1 MVQVCA
7 VSAEGSNA
15 VCKTNDCNIYTKT
28 FADSHACSRRKFF
41 VFICFVMLAE
51 SWCFIVHA
59 VRYFG
64 GVFFLIHP
72 KTC

>member
-1 MVQVCA
+1 MLL
-7 VSAEGSNA
+7 
-15 VCKTNDCNIYTKT
+15 
-28 FADSHACSRRKFF
+28 FASDSYFFSPEVFFHHRRKFF

-51 SWCFIVHA
+51 YWCFIVHA